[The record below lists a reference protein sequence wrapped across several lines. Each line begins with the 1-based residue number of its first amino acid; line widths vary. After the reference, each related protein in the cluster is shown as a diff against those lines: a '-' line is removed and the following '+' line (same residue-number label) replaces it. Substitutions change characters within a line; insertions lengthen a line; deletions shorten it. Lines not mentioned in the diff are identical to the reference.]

1 MIRVVIVD
9 DSEIVRRGFRL
20 VLERAGDIE
29 IIGEARDG
37 HEAIALAQELNPDV
51 MTMDIQMPHLNGMR
65 ATEQINVRRANI
77 RLVMV
82 SSTYDQATVQQA
94 FKIGA
99 TGYVAKPEAF
109 DELVPAVRAV
119 YKGKVYLSAALAN
132 VAAQIGTATGALP
145 PSDHPPTGTD

>member
-9 DSEIVRRGFRL
+9 DSEIVRRGLRL

-37 HEAIALAQELNPDV
+37 REAIALAQELNPDV
-51 MTMDIQMPHLNGMR
+51 MTMDIQMPQLNGLR

-82 SSTYDQATVQQA
+82 SSTYDEVTVRQAL
-94 FKIGA
+94 KIGA
-99 TGYVAKPEAF
+99 TGYVAKPEAY
-109 DELVPAVRAV
+109 DELVSAIRAV
-119 YKGKVYLSAALAN
+119 YKGRTYLSASLSR
-132 VAAQIGTATGALP
+132 VAAAIGQNTNVP
-145 PSDHPPTGTD
+145 PHEVVNRPP